1 MASISRPFLSPLL
14 CGAGEGSGRG
24 REGRVY
30 QREVDDDVDDS
41 VDEFRDDRV
50 GWYGIARSSAPW
62 RCEWTRARSLASALS
77 TSFHFL

>member
-30 QREVDDDVDDS
+30 QRQVDDDVDDS

-50 GWYGIARSSAPW
+50 GWYGMV
-62 RCEWTRARSLASALS
+62 
-77 TSFHFL
+77 